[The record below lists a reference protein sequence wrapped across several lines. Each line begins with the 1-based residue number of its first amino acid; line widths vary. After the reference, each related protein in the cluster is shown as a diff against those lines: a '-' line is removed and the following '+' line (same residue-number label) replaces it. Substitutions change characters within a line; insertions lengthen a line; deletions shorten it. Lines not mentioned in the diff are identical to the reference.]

1 MHKTF
6 RAFVACAAILCGLTV
21 SVALGATNGEKIKT
35 SGLIIARNGEKLTL
49 RTTAMGDLIVVL
61 TETTKVQIPKG
72 LLKVRKENMAV
83 TALIPGLSIRL
94 EGVAGEENR
103 VVATVI
109 KFSRDDLET
118 AEQIQAGLV
127 PTQEKVQENQQNIA
141 QNRRDIQSNKEN
153 IAANQQ
159 NINDINQRFSQL
171 TDYDVK
177 ASSSVYFDVGSSK
190 LSPKGQSELMDLAIN
205 ARNLKGYLI
214 QIEGFADSSG
224 DAARNQELS
233 MQRAAAVVAYLAQ
246 NGNIPL
252 IHILAPGA
260 MGTSNP
266 VASNETAQ
274 GRAENRRVQVKV
286 LVNRGLAASAAVQ

>member
-1 MHKTF
+1 MNRTF
-6 RAFVACAAILCGLTV
+6 RVFVACAVFLCALTV
-21 SVALGATNGEKIKT
+21 SVAFGVANGEKVKT
-35 SGLIIARNGEKLTL
+35 SGLIIARNGENLTL
-49 RTTAMGDLIVVL
+49 RTTNMGDLTVVL
-61 TETTKVQIPKG
+61 TEQTKVQIPKG

-94 EGVAGEENR
+94 EGIGGAENR
-103 VVATVI
+103 VVATSI

-127 PTQEKVQENQQNIA
+127 PTQQQVEANAQNIA
-141 QNRRDIQSNKEN
+141 ENRQNIQTNKEN
-153 IAANQQ
+153 IAANQS
-159 NINDINQRFSQL
+159 NIKDINQRFSQL
-171 TDYDVK
+171 TDYDIK
-177 ASSSVYFDVGSSK
+177 ATTSVYFDVGSSK
-190 LSPKGQSELMDLAIN
+190 LSQKSESDLMEIAVN
-205 ARNLKGYLI
+205 ARNLKGYLV
-214 QIEGFADSSG
+214 QIEGYADSSG

-266 VASNETAQ
+266 AASNETTQ
-274 GRAENRRVQVKV
+274 GRAENRRVQIKV
-286 LVNRGLAASAAVQ
+286 LVNRGLAATAAVQ

>member
-1 MHKTF
+1 MNQTF
-6 RAFVACAAILCGLTV
+6 RAFVACAVFVCALIV
-21 SVALGATNGEKIKT
+21 SVAFAVTNGEKIKT
-35 SGLIIARNGEKLTL
+35 SGLIIARSGENLTL
-49 RTTAMGDLIVVL
+49 RTTTMGDLTVVL
-61 TETTKVQIPKG
+61 TEQTKVQIPKG

-94 EGVAGEENR
+94 EGVGGAENR
-103 VVATVI
+103 VVATSI

-118 AEQIQAGLV
+118 AQQIQAGLV
-127 PTQEKVQENQQNIA
+127 STQQQVEENAQNIA
-141 QNRRDIQSNKEN
+141 ENRQNIQANKEN
-153 IAANQQ
+153 IAANQK
-159 NINDINQRFSQL
+159 DIKDVNQRFSQL
-171 TDYDVK
+171 TDYDTK
-177 ASSSVYFDVGSSK
+177 ASTSVYFDVGSSK
-190 LSPKGQSELMDLAIN
+190 LSQKSESDLMDIAIN
-205 ARNLKGYLI
+205 ARNLKGYLV
-214 QIEGFADSSG
+214 QIEGYADSSG

-266 VASNETAQ
+266 AASNETKQ

-286 LVNRGLAASAAVQ
+286 LVNRGLTASATVP